1 MKIDQLDPL
10 LYKGKPFVLTYSTT
24 GYYDIARTDKGFD
37 FTYKPFDK
45 MQEIS
50 FDDRFL
56 NDWLDD
62 PVAYGAFENG
72 ELLGYVEGTLEKWNN
87 RYRISNICVFD
98 ANRRR
103 AGIGT
108 TLMNTILA
116 EALQSGAR
124 MVVLETQSCN
134 ETAIAF
140 YRRHGFEI
148 IGFDLYAYT
157 NADPQRHEIRIEMG
171 KTLR

>member
-1 MKIDQLDPL
+1 MKIARLDPTI
-10 LYKGKPFVLTYSTT
+10 YKGKPFTLTYSTA
-24 GYYDIARTDKGFD
+24 GYYDIEKTEEGFG
-37 FTYKPFDK
+37 FAYKFFDK
-45 MQEIS
+45 PQNIS

-56 NDWLDD
+56 NDWLED
-62 PVAYGAFENG
+62 PVAYGAFKEG

-98 ANRRR
+98 ANRRH

-108 TLMNTILA
+108 VLMNTILA
-116 EALQSGAR
+116 EAVQSGAR
-124 MVVLETQSCN
+124 MVVLETQTCN

-157 NADPQRHEIRIEMG
+157 NSDPQRHEIRIEMG
-171 KTLR
+171 KMLP